1 MTKHEHEL
9 TRKEMK
15 GPDQFQVAF
24 GRAATWV
31 ASNEKHVAWIAA
43 GLVALV
49 AAGVGVN
56 AWRGSREQQAAGL
69 LYKALEDMEG
79 VISSVPVP
87 ALSTPTFKTVEEK
100 QRAVLAAS
108 EEVRRQYPSSE
119 AARTATLAA
128 GEAHF
133 KLGEHDL
140 AIASWEDYLRS
151 AKDGDSLRFAAL
163 DGIAR
168 AQEAKGAL
176 DQSAATFERLASEAV
191 FYRDRA
197 TLERARVL
205 AKAGK
210 GDEAKK
216 ILQAFPTDFKD
227 SQLRPEAQELLAR
240 LGGA

>member
-31 ASNEKHVAWIAA
+31 ASNEKRVAWIVAVLAA
-43 GLVALV
+43 VVAV
-49 AAGVGVN
+49 GVGVS
-56 AWRGSREQQAAGL
+56 AWTGSREKQAAVL

-79 VISSVPVP
+79 VISSVPVS
-87 ALSTPTFKTVEEK
+87 ALSTPTFKTAEEK

-108 EEVRRQYPSSE
+108 EEVRHQYPSSE

-133 KLGEHDL
+133 NLGENDL
-140 AIASWEDYLRS
+140 AIAAWEEYLRS

-176 DQSAATFERLASEAV
+176 DQAAGTFERLAGEAG

-210 GDEAKK
+210 GAEARKL
-216 ILQAFPTDFKD
+216 LQAFPTDFKD
-227 SQLRPEAQELLAR
+227 SQLRPEAQEMLAR
-240 LGGA
+240 LGDK

>member
-15 GPDQFQVAF
+15 GPDQFQVAL
-24 GRAATWV
+24 GRAATW
-31 ASNEKHVAWIAA
+31 AAANEKRVAWIAA
-43 GLVALV
+43 VLV
-49 AAGVGVN
+49 AAVVAGVGIS
-56 AWRGSREQQAAGL
+56 AWTGSREKEAAAL
-69 LYKALEDMEG
+69 LYRALEDMEG
-79 VISSVPVP
+79 VISSVPVS

-128 GEAHF
+128 GQAHF

-140 AIASWEDYLRS
+140 AIALWEEYLRS
-151 AKDGDSLRFAAL
+151 ARDGDSLRFAAL

-176 DQSAATFERLASEAV
+176 DQAAGTFERLASEAG

-197 TLERARVL
+197 TLERARL
-205 AKAGK
+205 LGKAGK
-210 GDEAKK
+210 AAEAKK
-216 ILQAFPTDFKD
+216 ILQAFPADFKD
-227 SQLRPEAQELLAR
+227 SQLRPEAQDLLAR

>member
-9 TRKEMK
+9 SRKEMK

-24 GRAATWV
+24 GRVATWV
-31 ASNEKHVAWIAA
+31 ASNEKRVAWIAA
-43 GLVALV
+43 GLIAVVVLGF
-49 AAGVGVN
+49 GVS
-56 AWRGSREQQAAGL
+56 AWTGSREEKAAEL
-69 LYKALEDMEG
+69 LYKALEDMDG

-87 ALSTPTFKTVEEK
+87 SLSAPTFKTPEEK

-108 EEVRRQYPSSE
+108 EEVRRQYPSS
-119 AARTATLAA
+119 AAAHTATLAA
-128 GEAHF
+128 GQAHF
-133 KLGEHDL
+133 RLGEHDQ
-140 AIASWEDYLRS
+140 AIAAWEEYVRS

-176 DQSAATFERLASEAV
+176 DQAAATFDRLATEAI

-197 TLERARVL
+197 TLERARLL

-210 GDEAKK
+210 ADEARK

>member
-1 MTKHEHEL
+1 MSKHEHEL
-9 TRKEMK
+9 SRKEMK

-31 ASNEKHVAWIAA
+31 ASNEKWVAWIAA
-43 GLVALV
+43 GLVVVV
-49 AAGVGVN
+49 AAGFGAS
-56 AWRGSREQQAAGL
+56 AWMGSHEQRAAGL
-69 LYKALEDMEG
+69 LYKALQDMEG
-79 VISSVPVP
+79 VVSSVPIP
-87 ALSTPTFKTVEEK
+87 SLSAPTFKSPEER

-108 EEVRRQYPSSE
+108 EEVRRQYPSS
-119 AARTATLAA
+119 AAAHTASLAA
-128 GEAHF
+128 GEAHL
-133 KLGEHDL
+133 KLGENDQ
-140 AIASWEDYLRS
+140 AIAAWEDYLRR

-176 DQSAATFERLASEAV
+176 DQAAATFERLAAEAG

-210 GDEAKK
+210 ADEAKK
-216 ILQAFPTDFKD
+216 ILQAFPIDFKD
-227 SQLRPEAQELLAR
+227 SQLRPEAQDLLAR